1 MSKNIDVRTSGAP
14 FSSDLS
20 AAAGDYEDSA
30 APPEQTLP
38 TDMSGKTV
46 GLSVKL
52 IGNLAKL
59 SGDLGGAPRQ
69 RAHLGRRHAQ
79 KRDGKTHPVRQITH
93 ERLLASAQSLLHADF
108 AGVRAT
114 SLLGGRRCLSVADMQ
129 GQATAIGRTLRA
141 ERRCVANL
149 M

>member
-1 MSKNIDVRTSGAP
+1 LSKNIDLRTSEAS

-59 SGDLGGAPRQ
+59 SGDLGSAPGARI
-69 RAHLGRRHAQ
+69 LGRRHAQ

-129 GQATAIGRTLRA
+129 GQATAIGRILRE
-141 ERRCVANL
+141 ERCCVANL